1 MGDSFLMAFA
11 NHEVW
16 IWQSERKRKPV
27 LDQVWVLPKPGLG
40 SRGSSSMLGVG
51 VHDSLTNLKTQQ
63 YREKAERMGLAVK
76 DPSLPEACFVNEK
89 TIAAMVRN
97 LVYVY
102 DVRSR
107 TVLNRMA
114 LGHDVECVRMMP
126 TPGGSRVETAAAGL
140 ATAGGNAKSAPL
152 PEAWAFH
159 VLTKEGRIG
168 KVEFWDNFSVGEY
181 HEKVPHA
188 GPGVPTDL
196 RFLNDRPVVKTN
208 CGICVWDPLD

>member
-1 MGDSFLMAFA
+1 MS
-11 NHEVW
+11 
-16 IWQSERKRKPV
+16 
-27 LDQVWVLPKPGLG
+27 LDLI
-40 SRGSSSMLGVG
+40 R
-51 VHDSLTNLKTQQ
+51 NL
-63 YREKAERMGLAVK
+63 L
-76 DPSLPEACFVNEK
+76 SLPF
-89 TIAAMVRN
+89 
-97 LVYVY
+97 
-102 DVRSR
+102 SR
-107 TVLNRMA
+107 I
-114 LGHDVECVRMMP
+114 D
-126 TPGGSRVETAAAGL
+126 
-140 ATAGGNAKSAPL
+140 TAGAPL